1 MSPSATLM
9 YGLKIEEKDL
19 PVRMAEILGEYGK
32 YGRYTL
38 AWSLLELYGFRV
50 DPGEDDAE
58 GDYVTELEEKTGLTV
73 REFGVEEFYIGSK
86 DLDWSVYGHKTEK
99 VRVHSPD
106 FHSIARL
113 SGVATKLGIEFEP
126 AWYLNSDSD

>member
-1 MSPSATLM
+1 MSPIATLM
-9 YGLKIEEKDL
+9 YGLKIGESDL
-19 PVRMAEILGEYGK
+19 PIRMTEILGNYGK
-32 YGRYTL
+32 YDRYTL
-38 AWSLLELYGFRV
+38 AWSLLELYGFEV
-50 DPGEDDAE
+50 EAGEDGD
-58 GDYVTELEEKTGLTV
+58 GDYVTELEQKTSLTV
-73 REFGVEEFYIGSK
+73 REFGVEDFYIGSK

-113 SGVATKLGIEFEP
+113 SDVAAKLGIEFEP